1 MGTAVTW
8 RAVTA
13 WAVVAL
19 SLAGCGGGDAGQA
32 DALGGVAVCASRDQ
46 ACQTRAAATAARSCL
61 VMPAGWVIYMGDLN
75 DAQLRHEL
83 QRAGVWVVGNWI
95 EGEDCE

>member
-8 RAVTA
+8 RVLGCM
-13 WAVVAL
+13 AVVLL
-19 SLAGCGGGDAGQA
+19 SVVGCGGGQDDQA
-32 DALGGVAVCASRDQ
+32 EALGVVVCTSRDL
-46 ACQTRAAATAARSCL
+46 ACQTQAAATAARSCL
-61 VMPAGWVIYMGDLN
+61 VMPTSWIVYMGDLN

-83 QRAGVWVVGNWI
+83 QRAGVWEVGNWI